1 MYGLADR
8 VKKMEDEKKRE
19 PLEVRGGSVLNL
31 GAANRLE
38 QSSL

>member
-8 VKKMEDEKKRE
+8 VKQKEEEKKL
-19 PLEVRGGSVLNL
+19 LEVRGGSVLNL

-38 QSSL
+38 